1 MKMKFE
7 QIIES
12 FNDILKSYRAFNNLD
27 NDSFFTSRR
36 SVKRL
41 MGSVKEFELVIE
53 FYNVKT
59 KTPYKILDITHR
71 VNATKDLEESIW
83 EELERSMIARM
94 LIMMKYGK
102 GVVAWDKF
110 VDGSYAGI
118 E

>member
-1 MKMKFE
+1 MKFE

-12 FNDILKSYRAFNNLD
+12 FNDALKSYRSCNKLD

-41 MGSVKEFELVIE
+41 MGSIKVFELIVE

-59 KTPYKILDITHR
+59 KTPYKVLGITHKTN
-71 VNATKDLEESIW
+71 VTKDLEESIW
-83 EELERSMIARM
+83 EELERPMITRM
-94 LIMMKYGK
+94 LTMMKYGQ

>member
-1 MKMKFE
+1 MKFE

-12 FNDILKSYRAFNNLD
+12 FNDVLKSYRSFNKLED
-27 NDSFFTSRR
+27 NSFFISRR
-36 SVKRL
+36 NIKRL
-41 MGSVKEFELVIE
+41 MGSIKEFELVIE

-59 KTPYKILDITHR
+59 KTPYKVLSITHK
-71 VNATKDLEESIW
+71 VNATKDLEDNIW
-83 EELERSMIARM
+83 EELERAMLTRM
-94 LIMMKYGK
+94 LTTMKYGQ

>member
-1 MKMKFE
+1 MKFE

-12 FNDILKSYRAFNNLD
+12 FNDTLKSYRSFNKLD
-27 NDSFFTSRR
+27 NDSFFISRR

-41 MGSVKEFELVIE
+41 MGPVKEFELVIE
-53 FYNVKT
+53 FYKVKT
-59 KTPYKILDITHR
+59 KTPYKVLSITCKA
-71 VNATKDLEESIW
+71 NTAKDLEESIW
-83 EELERSMIARM
+83 EELERSMITRM
-94 LIMMKYGK
+94 LTMMKYGQ

>member
-1 MKMKFE
+1 MKFE

-12 FNDILKSYRAFNNLD
+12 FNDTLKSYRSFNKLD

-41 MGSVKEFELVIE
+41 MGSIKEFELVVE
-53 FYNVKT
+53 FYYVKT
-59 KTPYKILDITHR
+59 KTPYKVLGITHKAN
-71 VNATKDLEESIW
+71 VTKDLEESIW
-83 EELERSMIARM
+83 EELERSMITRM
-94 LIMMKYGK
+94 LTMMKYGQ

>member
-1 MKMKFE
+1 MKFE

-12 FNDILKSYRAFNNLD
+12 FNDTLKSYRSFNKLD

-36 SVKRL
+36 SIKRL
-41 MGSVKEFELVIE
+41 MGSIKEFELVIE

-59 KTPYKILDITHR
+59 KTPYKVLGITHKA
-71 VNATKDLEESIW
+71 NTAKDLEESIW
-83 EELERSMIARM
+83 EELERSMITRM
-94 LIMMKYGK
+94 LTMMKYGQ

>member
-1 MKMKFE
+1 MKFE

-12 FNDILKSYRAFNNLD
+12 FNDTLKSYRSFNKLD

-41 MGSVKEFELVIE
+41 MGSVKIFELVIE

-59 KTPYKILDITHR
+59 KTPYRVLSMTH
-71 VNATKDLEESIW
+71 NANIIKDLEENIW
-83 EELERSMIARM
+83 EELERSTITRM
-94 LIMMKYGK
+94 LTMMKYGQ
-102 GVVAWDKF
+102 GVFAWDKF
-110 VDGSYAGI
+110 VDGSYAGT